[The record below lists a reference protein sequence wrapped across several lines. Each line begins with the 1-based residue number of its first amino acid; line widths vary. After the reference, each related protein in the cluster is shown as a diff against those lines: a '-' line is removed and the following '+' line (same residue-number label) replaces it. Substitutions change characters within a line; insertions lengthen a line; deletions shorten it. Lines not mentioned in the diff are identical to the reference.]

1 MLFIRY
7 SQQKLKD
14 IRKQS
19 AEMIQSSSQFRD
31 IQQIRH
37 KLLCFVNALQNH
49 ITSIAI
55 EGSWQKFQDDLK
67 TVRSME
73 DLYRKHTKYLKRV
86 KFLCMLNRSSQEF
99 YTKIES
105 IFVLILRFCRLV
117 RAEMF
122 SLPSN
127 FVCSIVFKSVSF
139 GLPQFTANFNRR
151 IGNATIMEF
160 GLIQIMRN

>member
-1 MLFIRY
+1 
-7 SQQKLKD
+7 
-14 IRKQS
+14 
-19 AEMIQSSSQFRD
+19 MIQTSSQFRD

-37 KLLCFVNALQNH
+37 KLVCFVNALQNH

-73 DLYRKHTKYLKRV
+73 DLYKKHTKYLKRV

-117 RAEMF
+117 RELFVLHHNLFICSFLILQQTSIEELEM
-122 SLPSN
+122 
-127 FVCSIVFKSVSF
+127 
-139 GLPQFTANFNRR
+139 RR
-151 IGNATIMEF
+151 
-160 GLIQIMRN
+160 

>member
-1 MLFIRY
+1 
-7 SQQKLKD
+7 
-14 IRKQS
+14 
-19 AEMIQSSSQFRD
+19 MIQSSSQFRD

-99 YTKIES
+99 YAKIES

-117 RAEMF
+117 GLNDLHI
-122 SLPSN
+122 S
-127 FVCSIVFKSVSF
+127 FVASFIDRFHLISFDLQQTSIEELEV
-139 GLPQFTANFNRR
+139 R
-151 IGNATIMEF
+151 
-160 GLIQIMRN
+160 

>member
-1 MLFIRY
+1 
-7 SQQKLKD
+7 
-14 IRKQS
+14 
-19 AEMIQSSSQFRD
+19 MIQSSSQFRD

-73 DLYRKHTKYLKRV
+73 DLYKKHTKYLKRV

-99 YTKIES
+99 YAKIES
-105 IFVLILRFCRLV
+105 IFVLILRFCGLV
-117 RAEMF
+117 RIKHFIFHHNLLSIMN
-122 SLPSN
+122 LLN
-127 FVCSIVFKSVSF
+127 FFVLFF
-139 GLPQFTANFNRR
+139 GFTVNFNRR
-151 IGNATIMEF
+151 IGNATITECIH
-160 GLIQIMRN
+160 IQTMKN